1 MYKPSAVNV
10 PIIRLL
16 MKVTILHVKLII
28 IKLHLQTFRRLLFLV
43 NIDMIQMQN
52 TEVVPRYR
60 LWSHASL

>member
-28 IKLHLQTFRRLLFLV
+28 IKLHLQTFRRLLFFSKHRHDSDAEHRGRSPL
-43 NIDMIQMQN
+43 
-52 TEVVPRYR
+52 
-60 LWSHASL
+60 